1 LSWMPPVPRA
11 GVPNARIMTRRR
23 IAPELVL
30 ALSLIT
36 CLGLLP
42 VAAPAAA
49 QTPPPTGE
57 TLRVHPEAK
66 KAIDRIKSPYCP
78 GEMLE
83 VCPSSGGAMLRDSI
97 QRMAEAGLSADSI
110 VEIVVG
116 EYGEQY
122 RAQPKVSGTGLWAWV
137 FPPVVLLGGLGIVGV
152 VLAHRRRGLQD
163 AAPDSVE
170 PVAPEDEAKLR
181 EAMKELDEAE
191 EPVF

>member
-1 LSWMPPVPRA
+1 
-11 GVPNARIMTRRR
+11 MTKRR
-23 IAPELVL
+23 IAPVLVL
-30 ALSLIT
+30 ALSLIAS
-36 CLGLLP
+36 LGFLA
-42 VAAPAAA
+42 VAAPFAAA

-97 QRMAEAGLSADSI
+97 QRMAERGLTADSI
-110 VEIVVG
+110 VEIVVR

-122 RAQPKVSGTGLWAWV
+122 RAQPKVSGMGLWAWV

-152 VLAHRRRGLQD
+152 VLAHRRRGLQE
-163 AAPDSVE
+163 AAATVE

-181 EAMKELDEAE
+181 AAMKELDEAE

>member
-1 LSWMPPVPRA
+1 
-11 GVPNARIMTRRR
+11 MTTRR
-23 IAPELVL
+23 IAPVLVI
-30 ALSLIT
+30 ALTLLISGGFV
-36 CLGLLP
+36 L
-42 VAAPAAA
+42 VAEPATTA

-97 QRMAEAGLSADSI
+97 QRMAERGLSADSI
-110 VEIVVG
+110 VEIVVR

-122 RAQPKVSGTGLWAWV
+122 RAQPKISGTGLWAWV
-137 FPPVVLLGGLGIVGV
+137 LPPVVLLGGLGIVGV

-163 AAPDSVE
+163 DAATVE
-170 PVAPEDEAKLR
+170 PLDPEVEAKLR